1 MIKKSLRAYIT
12 SSQFVLAV
20 LFHREMLR
28 LAFLQSV
35 KQKIHG
41 IFIILVVLAGVT
53 GIDHVK
59 QGYEVLFFLRRFV
72 VDIANQ
78 RRVIKALRFHPKI
91 FGALCALALSVDNDG
106 IDQFQNVFLCA
117 QVRKGV
123 IVHTLGKVDSV
134 ENGNAIFCP
143 LQKLSY
149 LANQTAFRVLS
160 IRIEKKV
167 NYFYE
172 VTTSD

>member
-1 MIKKSLRAYIT
+1 MIKKSFRAYNT

-78 RRVIKALRFHPKI
+78 RRVIKALR
-91 FGALCALALSVDNDG
+91 L
-106 IDQFQNVFLCA
+106 
-117 QVRKGV
+117 
-123 IVHTLGKVDSV
+123 
-134 ENGNAIFCP
+134 
-143 LQKLSY
+143 
-149 LANQTAFRVLS
+149 
-160 IRIEKKV
+160 
-167 NYFYE
+167 
-172 VTTSD
+172 